1 MSSIRQPPWA
11 TRTMRPRGIG
21 VVGICQACRCSKE
34 KFDRPTRMVAA
45 RAHTTWRKD
54 GGLRSGGPRDV
65 KNLVAPDPGS

>member
-45 RAHTTWRKD
+45 ALTLLGGRTGACDRADRAT
-54 GGLRSGGPRDV
+54 
-65 KNLVAPDPGS
+65 